1 MRNNTHLHEYCISYT
16 CDIPYDLTGHAFN
29 LNKQKRI
36 LTTLLTAQA
45 ACEPHQ
51 QQQYQKKMRMKTSK
65 LLTAALLYNHKI
77 TKKEM
82 KEMKERMKKESTA
95 VHSELKIILAN
106 NPANKI

>member
-1 MRNNTHLHEYCISYT
+1 MKNNTHLHEYCISYT

-51 QQQYQKKMRMKTSK
+51 QQQYQKKNANENIQATDSSSLVQSQNNKKRNERNERKNEKGEHSRT
-65 LLTAALLYNHKI
+65 LGIENHSRK
-77 TKKEM
+77 
-82 KEMKERMKKESTA
+82 
-95 VHSELKIILAN
+95 
-106 NPANKI
+106 